1 MSESRSK
8 TLEAMA
14 AERWALPSVEGP
26 IIGARRSGEDR
37 HSKAEHARGYEAG
50 LATAQAEMEARVAE
64 ANALVKRLDTLCAML
79 ARPLEELDGEVQEQL
94 TLLALAVGKQL
105 ARRELKA
112 DPTQVV
118 AIIREAVARLPV
130 AARDIRVHL
139 HPQDAAVVRERL
151 ATPTVERA
159 WTIVE
164 DPTLTRGGCLV
175 RTETSQVDARLDSRV
190 NAIVTALLGEER
202 SAERLSDSP
211 QPTPGA

>member
-1 MSESRSK
+1 MSESRAK
-8 TLEAMA
+8 GVATTA

-26 IIGARRSGEDR
+26 IIGARRPGEDR
-37 HSKAEHARGYEAG
+37 LFKAEHARGYEAG
-50 LATAQAEMEARVAE
+50 LAAAQAQIEAKLTE
-64 ANALVKRLDTLCAML
+64 ANALVKHLDSLCAML
-79 ARPLEELDGEVQEQL
+79 ARPLEELDSEVQEQL

-118 AIIREAVARLPV
+118 AIIREAVGRLPV

-139 HPQDAAVVRERL
+139 HPQDATVVRERL

-164 DPTLTRGGCLV
+164 DPTLTRGGCLI

-202 SAERLSDSP
+202 SAERAADCAP
-211 QPTPGA
+211 PTDGA

>member
-1 MSESRSK
+1 MSESRNK
-8 TLEAMA
+8 TVEAIA

-26 IIGARRSGEDR
+26 IIGARRPGDDR
-37 HSKAEHARGYEAG
+37 HFKAEHARGYEAG
-50 LATAQAEMEARVAE
+50 LATAQAETEAKLEE
-64 ANALVKRLDTLCAML
+64 ANALVKRLDALCAML
-79 ARPLEELDGEVQEQL
+79 ARPLEELDSEVQEQL

-112 DPTQVV
+112 DPSQVV
-118 AIIREAVARLPV
+118 AIIREAVGRLPV

-139 HPQDAAVVRERL
+139 HPQDATVVRERL
-151 ATPTVERA
+151 ATPSLERA

-175 RTETSQVDARLDSRV
+175 RTETSQIDARLDSRV

-202 SAERLSDSP
+202 SAER
-211 QPTPGA
+211 PTDAPPSAPGT